1 LRLRTRCCRLG
12 SQVGAEQL
20 EVRHLGILLRK
31 ARGSPGERGP
41 QGLQRAPDINLAAD
55 ERRLGGAPV
64 RQILGKGNRASRR
77 VSRSRKKKRYARN
90 RYLEDSGNVSA
101 ENLQRR
107 PKRPHRRLCTPAEL
121 APGLVLLLIIENEDR
136 IRGLAGP
143 ESEQRAPGLGAP
155 PRSNEAVTRLGEL
168 RVHAH
173 LFWDLGRRR
182 ISHPDAGGNWTPF
195 DRDGGNLGGGR
206 RRHDRHNRRTQGR
219 VSVSRLLNHDRR
231 LG

>member
-1 LRLRTRCCRLG
+1 MRLRTRCCRLG

-20 EVRHLGILLRK
+20 EVRYLGILLRK

-41 QGLQRAPDINLAAD
+41 QGSQRAPDIDLAAD

-77 VSRSRKKKRYARN
+77 VSRPQKEKRYARN
-90 RYLEDSGNVSA
+90 RYLEDFGDVSA

-107 PKRPHRRLCTPAEL
+107 PERPHRCLCALAEL
-121 APGLVLLLIIENEDR
+121 TPGLVLLLIIENEDGV
-136 IRGLAGP
+136 RGLAGP

-155 PRSNEAVTRLGEL
+155 PHSDEAATRLDGS

-173 LFWDLGRRR
+173 LF
-182 ISHPDAGGNWTPF
+182 
-195 DRDGGNLGGGR
+195 
-206 RRHDRHNRRTQGR
+206 
-219 VSVSRLLNHDRR
+219 
-231 LG
+231 